1 MLISQIFLWIVVG
14 VLALM
19 VLALAR
25 QVGILHERLTPVGAL
40 TNAGGPAVGKPAPL
54 LRATALDG
62 TMYEI
67 GTHRARPLL
76 MFFAARS
83 CPICKVLIPVAQDIA
98 RTEQLDLLFFGD
110 SERAEQE
117 ALIADFA
124 IPPSRFV
131 NSTEIGMAYHV
142 DKLPHAALID
152 EHGILVARGL
162 VNSREHLE
170 SLLVARETGF
180 ASVQSYLKAQ
190 RVAAE

>member
-14 VLALM
+14 ALSLM

-25 QVGILHERLTPVGAL
+25 QVGVLHERLTPVGAL
-40 TNAGGPAVGKPAPL
+40 TNASGPAIGKPAPL

-62 TMYEI
+62 ATHEI

-76 MFFAARS
+76 MFFVARS
-83 CPICKVLIPVAQDIA
+83 CPICKVLIPVAQDVA
-98 RTEQLDLLFFGD
+98 RKEQIDLLFFGD
-110 SERAEQE
+110 GERAEQE
-117 ALIADFA
+117 ALLADFA
-124 IPPSRFV
+124 IPPQHFV
-131 NSTEIGMAYHV
+131 NSTEIGLIYQV
-142 DKLPHAALID
+142 DKLPHAVLLD
-152 EHGILVARGL
+152 EHGILVAKGL